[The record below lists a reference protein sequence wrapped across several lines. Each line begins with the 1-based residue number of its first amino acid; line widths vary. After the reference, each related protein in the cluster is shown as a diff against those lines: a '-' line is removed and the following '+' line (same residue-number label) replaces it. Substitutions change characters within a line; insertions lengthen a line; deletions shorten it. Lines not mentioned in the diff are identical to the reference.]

1 MVILCSYFV
10 LTNRL
15 QKYKKV
21 QKYAN
26 KNDTFCQ
33 NLQSLYLC
41 IVVVSYAPRTIMAYI
56 HRQVKM
62 IAPVDSMQGMI
73 GKTSDNVC
81 GKAIIFNLKKAKS
94 MTNDGKPFQY
104 FSVRTK
110 EGIKQTAAMRNWNQ
124 KFGRIATATR
134 NRMIDPNYMSQDRA
148 EYAKQTQYK
157 TLYSFVFSLVKNLE
171 NA

>member
-26 KNDTFCQ
+26 KTDIFCQ
-33 NLQSLYLC
+33 YLHILYLC
-41 IVVVSYAPRTIMAYI
+41 TVVVSYAPHNIMAYI
-56 HRQVKM
+56 HRQVKL

-110 EGIKQTAAMRNWNQ
+110 EGIKQTANMRLWNTR
-124 KFGRIATATR
+124 FGEIASATR
-134 NRMIDPNYMSQDRA
+134 TRLMDPTYINQDRA
-148 EYAKQTQYK
+148 EFAQQTKYK
-157 TLYSFVFSLVKNLE
+157 TLYSFVFNKVKNE
-171 NA
+171 E

>member
-1 MVILCSYFV
+1 MFILCSYFV

-26 KNDTFCQ
+26 KTDTFCQ
-33 NLQSLYLC
+33 YLHILYLC
-41 IVVVSYAPRTIMAYI
+41 IVVVSYAPRNIMAYI
-56 HRQVKM
+56 HRQVKL

-110 EGIKQTAAMRNWNQ
+110 EGILRTANMRNWNQ
-124 KFGRIATATR
+124 KFAEIIAATR
-134 NRMIDPNYMSQDRA
+134 TRLIDPTFMNQDRA
-148 EYAKQTQYK
+148 DFLAQTKYN
-157 TLYSFVFSLVKNLE
+157 TLYSFVFNKVKNE
-171 NA
+171 VID